1 MNTGFCSFMCIFLRS
16 WRLVSLF
23 LQLSFSNLFCTAS
36 AYHHAWF
43 LLTRVSSF
51 LPFYVL
57 QLCDAVRPLTQTL
70 AATGLLPLCT
80 LVLIYR
86 QQRNAIDD
94 VSNAA
99 YSKVLGNDHYLE
111 SANPTAASSSSSSAG
126 AGRSSGRR
134 GNRRSS
140 SASDKAGRAG
150 GSSEEE
156 ADNEDKYVQDDGDLD
171 LESYFMDYRL
181 KQMQVNLTKALSQVN
196 KTIVLAKSLLL
207 EYGVA
212 IITCLK

>member
-1 MNTGFCSFMCIFLRS
+1 
-16 WRLVSLF
+16 
-23 LQLSFSNLFCTAS
+23 
-36 AYHHAWF
+36 
-43 LLTRVSSF
+43 
-51 LPFYVL
+51 
-57 QLCDAVRPLTQTL
+57 
-70 AATGLLPLCT
+70 
-80 LVLIYR
+80 
-86 QQRNAIDD
+86 
-94 VSNAA
+94 
-99 YSKVLGNDHYLE
+99 VLGNDHYLE